1 MSVTQIMAEVEA
13 AGVVLRLDGQ
23 AVRIWF
29 PERQRRDELATQVA
43 FLRRHRSEVTE
54 SLQAR
59 AGIPSL
65 PPGVRLVKWNLK
77 EPPIAIETCAV
88 VTEPG
93 LFARTTIEQLRI
105 VLANPK
111 HWVGWSVFQLIER
124 LGQVGVAVA
133 LENGNSS
140 GSVSLSHGLS

>member
-1 MSVTQIMAEVEA
+1 MSVIEILAEVEA
-13 AGVVLRLDGQ
+13 AGVSLRLDGQ
-23 AVRIWF
+23 GVRIWF
-29 PERQRRDELATQVA
+29 PEARLRDELASQIA

-65 PPGVRLVKWNLK
+65 PPGVRMVKWNLK

-105 VLANPK
+105 VLTNPK

-124 LGQVGVAVA
+124 LGQVGVTVD
-133 LENGNSS
+133 LETNHLPESAEF
-140 GSVSLSHGLS
+140 GS